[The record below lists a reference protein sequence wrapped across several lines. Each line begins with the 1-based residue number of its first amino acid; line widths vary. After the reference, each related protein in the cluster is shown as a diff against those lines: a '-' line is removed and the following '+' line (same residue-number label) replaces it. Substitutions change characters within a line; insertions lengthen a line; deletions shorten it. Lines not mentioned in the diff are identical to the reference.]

1 MTVSRQP
8 VTDRIIAEIARDVPS
23 ARPPAAAKKGVSD
36 ALYRAAPDQ
45 TAWQA
50 ASRWDMVNSRN
61 QPTNTASTAAGSCD
75 GRVSEPASTG
85 GTTSMPAARS
95 GPVSPSVPSTM
106 TRL

>member
-8 VTDRIIAEIARDVPS
+8 VIDRIIAEIARDVPR
-23 ARPPAAAKKGVSD
+23 ARPPAAAKNGVSD

-61 QPTNTASTAAGSCD
+61 QPTNTASTSAGSCD
-75 GRVSEPASTG
+75 GRVSEAASTG
-85 GTTSMPAARS
+85 GTTSMPASRS
-95 GPVSPSVPSTM
+95 GPVSPSPPSTM